1 MKLAL
6 ALVGEFLVG
15 AATSRL
21 ITGLIGGE
29 SVGVALIG
37 ALVGGV
43 LSVFGFFGIRAAIAS
58 RRRADQAKEAWLKN
72 RATSDSPNRYEQEQ
86 ED

>member
-6 ALVGEFLVG
+6 ALVGELLVG
-15 AATSRL
+15 AATLGL

-29 SVGVALIG
+29 SVALIG

-43 LSVFGFFGIRAAIAS
+43 LNVFGFFGIRAAIAS

-72 RATSDSPNRYEQEQ
+72 RATSDSPNRCEL
-86 ED
+86 